1 MEIFSYRI
9 NGPRRKIS
17 LKSLLKSA
25 LVQDWQTEV
34 MRLSDIDTRTILEA
48 TLFGAGRSL
57 SVEELSESMQISHGE
72 VIANL
77 ESLQHTMKRRPGGA
91 LQLTSVSGRWVMEVK
106 PKLANHIPSSFRTE
120 IPQRLLAAAAL
131 IAYHQP
137 MAQSQ
142 LVDMIGQRAY
152 EHVRDL
158 AHLGL
163 IDRRRDG
170 LSRRLTT
177 TRRFAEMFGCPYAE
191 SKKVRK
197 WFREHAAKMGMDGA
211 ELAASLGD
219 GEEEIQDAP
228 EVPVSED
235 WDESKAEIIN
245 DEEE

>member
-1 MEIFSYRI
+1 MVS
-9 NGPRRKIS
+9 
-17 LKSLLKSA
+17 
-25 LVQDWQTEV
+25 EV
-34 MRLSDIDTRTILEA
+34 DLRTLLEA

-57 SVEELSESMQISHGE
+57 SVDELAESMQTSQGE
-72 VIANL
+72 VQSNL

-106 PKLANHIPSSFRTE
+106 PKLANYIPSSFRTE
-120 IPQRLLAAAAL
+120 VPQRLLAAAAL

-152 EHVRDL
+152 DHVRDL

-197 WFREHAAKMGMDGA
+197 WFREHAANMGMDGA

-219 GEEEIQDAP
+219 GDDQIQDAP
-228 EVPVSED
+228 EVPVSEG
-235 WDESKAEIIN
+235 WDESSAEIIE

>member
-1 MEIFSYRI
+1 MVS
-9 NGPRRKIS
+9 
-17 LKSLLKSA
+17 
-25 LVQDWQTEV
+25 EV
-34 MRLSDIDTRTILEA
+34 DLRTLLEA

-57 SVEELSESMQISHGE
+57 SVDELAESMQTTPSEI
-72 VIANL
+72 VTNL

-91 LQLTSVSGRWVMEVK
+91 LQLTDVSGRWVMEVK

-142 LVDMIGQRAY
+142 LVEMIGQRAY

-197 WFREHAAKMGMDGA
+197 WFREHASNMGMDGA

-219 GEEEIQDAP
+219 GGDEIQDAP
-228 EVPVSED
+228 EVPITEG
-235 WDESKAEIIN
+235 WDESSAEIIE

>member
-1 MEIFSYRI
+1 MNLVSDLTERTGVSPLSEI
-9 NGPRRKIS
+9 
-17 LKSLLKSA
+17 
-25 LVQDWQTEV
+25 
-34 MRLSDIDTRTILEA
+34 DIRTILEGV
-48 TLFGAGRSL
+48 LFGAGRSL
-57 SVEELSESMQISHGE
+57 SVEELAESMEATHSE
-72 VIANL
+72 VLSNL

-106 PKLANHIPSSFRTE
+106 PKLADHMPSSFRTE

-219 GEEEIQDAP
+219 GAEEIQDAP

-235 WDESKAEIIN
+235 WDESSAEIIED
-245 DEEE
+245 DEE

>member
-1 MEIFSYRI
+1 MDKTPGEI
-9 NGPRRKIS
+9 
-17 LKSLLKSA
+17 
-25 LVQDWQTEV
+25 V
-34 MRLSDIDTRTILEA
+34 
-48 TLFGAGRSL
+48 
-57 SVEELSESMQISHGE
+57 
-72 VIANL
+72 ANL
-77 ESLQHTMKRRPGGA
+77 EALQHTMKRRPGGA

-106 PKLANHIPSSFRTE
+106 PKLANYIPSSFRTE

-158 AHLGL
+158 SHLGL

-197 WFREHAAKMGMDGA
+197 WFREHASKMGMDGA

-219 GEEEIQDAP
+219 GEGEIQDAP
-228 EVPVSED
+228 EVPITEG
-235 WDESKAEIIN
+235 WDESSAEIIG

>member
-1 MEIFSYRI
+1 M
-9 NGPRRKIS
+9 N
-17 LKSLLKSA
+17 
-25 LVQDWQTEV
+25 LVSDLTERTEV
-34 MRLSDIDTRTILEA
+34 SSLSEIDIRTILEGV
-48 TLFGAGRSL
+48 LFGAGRSL
-57 SVEELSESMQISHGE
+57 SVEELAESMEATHSE
-72 VIANL
+72 VLSNL

-106 PKLANHIPSSFRTE
+106 PKLADHMPSSFRTE

-197 WFREHAAKMGMDGA
+197 WFREQAAKMGMDGA

-219 GEEEIQDAP
+219 GDEEIQDAP

-235 WDESKAEIIN
+235 WDESSAEIIED
-245 DEEE
+245 DEE

>member
-1 MEIFSYRI
+1 MIFQPYLQRSVSGHAKQI
-9 NGPRRKIS
+9 
-17 LKSLLKSA
+17 
-25 LVQDWQTEV
+25 EV
-34 MRLSDIDTRTILEA
+34 MILSDVDLRTLLEA

-57 SVEELSESMQISHGE
+57 SVEELAESLQQTPGE
-72 VIANL
+72 IVAHL

-142 LVDMIGQRAY
+142 LVEMIGQRAY
-152 EHVRDL
+152 DHVRDL

-177 TRRFAEMFGCPYAE
+177 TRRFAEMFGCPFAE

-219 GEEEIQDAP
+219 GDGEIQDAP
-228 EVPVSED
+228 EVPVGED
-235 WDESKAEIIN
+235 WDESSAEVIG

>member
-1 MEIFSYRI
+1 M
-9 NGPRRKIS
+9 G
-17 LKSLLKSA
+17 
-25 LVQDWQTEV
+25 VEV
-34 MRLSDIDTRTILEA
+34 LSDVDLRTLLEA

-57 SVEELSESMQISHGE
+57 SIEELAESMQQSPGE
-72 VIANL
+72 IVANL

-120 IPQRLLAAAAL
+120 IPQRLLASAAL
-131 IAYHQP
+131 IAYHKP

-142 LVDMIGQRAY
+142 LVEMIGQRAY
-152 EHVRDL
+152 DHVRDL

-219 GEEEIQDAP
+219 GEGEIQDAP
-228 EVPVSED
+228 EVPVSDD
-235 WDESKAEIIN
+235 WDETNAEIIE
-245 DEEE
+245 DSEEE

>member
-1 MEIFSYRI
+1 MVV
-9 NGPRRKIS
+9 
-17 LKSLLKSA
+17 A
-25 LVQDWQTEV
+25 TV
-34 MRLSDIDTRTILEA
+34 SDVDLRTLLEA

-57 SVEELSESMQISHGE
+57 SVEELAESMQQSPGE
-72 VIANL
+72 IVANL
-77 ESLQHTMKRRPGGA
+77 ESLQNTMKRRPGGA

-106 PKLANHIPSSFRTE
+106 PKLANHIPSTFRTE
-120 IPQRLLAAAAL
+120 IPQRLFAAAAL

-142 LVDMIGQRAY
+142 LVEMIGQRAY

-177 TRRFAEMFGCPYAE
+177 TRRFAEMFGCPFAE

-197 WFREHAAKMGMDGA
+197 WFREHAASMGMDGA
-211 ELAASLGD
+211 ELAATFADSSD
-219 GEEEIQDAP
+219 EIQDAP

-235 WDESKAEIIN
+235 WDESSAEIIV

>member
-1 MEIFSYRI
+1 
-9 NGPRRKIS
+9 
-17 LKSLLKSA
+17 
-25 LVQDWQTEV
+25 
-34 MRLSDIDTRTILEA
+34 
-48 TLFGAGRSL
+48 
-57 SVEELSESMQISHGE
+57 MQITPGE
-72 VIANL
+72 VVANL

-191 SKKVRK
+191 SRKFELGLGNMQPRWAWMGLNWQPVWVMGIKKS
-197 WFREHAAKMGMDGA
+197 KMLQKYPSVMNGMNPVQKSSKMKKSESPFSKHLQCILDGCG
-211 ELAASLGD
+211 SD
-219 GEEEIQDAP
+219 
-228 EVPVSED
+228 SFTT
-235 WDESKAEIIN
+235 
-245 DEEE
+245 

>member
-1 MEIFSYRI
+1 M
-9 NGPRRKIS
+9 G
-17 LKSLLKSA
+17 
-25 LVQDWQTEV
+25 VG
-34 MRLSDIDTRTILEA
+34 MLSDVDLRTLLEA

-57 SVEELSESMQISHGE
+57 SIEELAESMQQSPGE
-72 VIANL
+72 IVANL

-120 IPQRLLAAAAL
+120 IPQRLLASAAL

-142 LVDMIGQRAY
+142 LVEMIGQRAY
-152 EHVRDL
+152 DHVRDL

-177 TRRFAEMFGCPYAE
+177 TRRFAEMFGCPFAE

-219 GEEEIQDAP
+219 GEGEIQDAP

-235 WDESKAEIIN
+235 WDETNAEIIE
-245 DEEE
+245 DSEEE

>member
-1 MEIFSYRI
+1 MS
-9 NGPRRKIS
+9 S
-17 LKSLLKSA
+17 
-25 LVQDWQTEV
+25 
-34 MRLSDIDTRTILEA
+34 LSDVDLRTLLEA

-57 SVEELSESMQISHGE
+57 SIEELAESMQQSPGE
-72 VIANL
+72 IVANL

-120 IPQRLLAAAAL
+120 IPQRLLASAAL

-142 LVDMIGQRAY
+142 LVEMIGQRAY

-177 TRRFAEMFGCPYAE
+177 TRRFAEMFGCPFAE

-235 WDESKAEIIN
+235 WDESSAEIIE
-245 DEEE
+245 DSEE

>member
-1 MEIFSYRI
+1 
-9 NGPRRKIS
+9 
-17 LKSLLKSA
+17 
-25 LVQDWQTEV
+25 
-34 MRLSDIDTRTILEA
+34 
-48 TLFGAGRSL
+48 
-57 SVEELSESMQISHGE
+57 
-72 VIANL
+72 
-77 ESLQHTMKRRPGGA
+77 MKRRPGGA
-91 LQLTSVSGRWVMEVK
+91 LQLTDVSGRWVMEVK

-142 LVDMIGQRAY
+142 LVEMIGQRAY

-197 WFREHAAKMGMDGA
+197 WFREHAANMGMDGA

-235 WDESKAEIIN
+235 WDETSAEIIS

>member
-1 MEIFSYRI
+1 MGAI
-9 NGPRRKIS
+9 
-17 LKSLLKSA
+17 
-25 LVQDWQTEV
+25 T
-34 MRLSDIDTRTILEA
+34 LSDVDLRTLLEA

-57 SVEELSESMQISHGE
+57 SVEELAESMQQSPGE
-72 VIANL
+72 IVANL
-77 ESLQHTMKRRPGGA
+77 ESLQNTMKRRPGGA

-106 PKLANHIPSSFRTE
+106 PKLANHIPSTFRTE

-142 LVDMIGQRAY
+142 LVEMIGQRAY
-152 EHVRDL
+152 DHVRDL

-177 TRRFAEMFGCPYAE
+177 TRRFAEMFGCPFAE

-197 WFREHAAKMGMDGA
+197 WFREHAANMGMDGA
-211 ELAASLGD
+211 ELAASLSDGGD
-219 GEEEIQDAP
+219 EIQDAP

-235 WDESKAEIIN
+235 WDESNAEIIQ